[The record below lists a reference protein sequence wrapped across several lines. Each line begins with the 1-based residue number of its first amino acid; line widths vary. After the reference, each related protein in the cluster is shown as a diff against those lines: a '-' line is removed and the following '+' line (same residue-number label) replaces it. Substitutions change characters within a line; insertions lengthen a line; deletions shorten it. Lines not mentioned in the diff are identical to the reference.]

1 MLKNI
6 KYKKTHGLITLLEVI
21 LIVMISGWYYYSERK
36 MGMIRHIMAKNVYKF
51 PKYFTNTNIKLIVLA
66 LSIMILIQLFIVIRS
81 KKHVETFLVNLVLT
95 GIGTYTILACN
106 ADSIFIYYYWIIFF
120 GLFNLLR
127 FLQFFTLKMK

>member
-6 KYKKTHGLITLLEVI
+6 KYKKTHRLITLLEVI

-36 MGMIRHIMAKNVYKF
+36 MGMIRHIMAKNIYKF
-51 PKYFTNTNIKLIVLA
+51 PKYFTDTNIKLIVLA

-95 GIGTYTILACN
+95 GIGTYTILVCN

-120 GLFNLLR
+120 CLFNLLR
-127 FLQFFTLKMK
+127 FLQFFTLKLK

>member
-21 LIVMISGWYYYSERK
+21 LIVLISGWYYYSERK

>member
-6 KYKKTHGLITLLEVI
+6 KYKKTHRLITLLEVI

-66 LSIMILIQLFIVIRS
+66 LSIMILIQLFLVIKS

-106 ADSIFIYYYWIIFF
+106 ADSVFIYYYWIIFF
-120 GLFNLLR
+120 SLFNLLR
-127 FLQFFTLKMK
+127 FLQFFTLKIK

>member
-21 LIVMISGWYYYSERK
+21 LVVMISGWYYYSERK

>member
-6 KYKKTHGLITLLEVI
+6 KYKKTHRLITLLEVI

-51 PKYFTNTNIKLIVLA
+51 PKYFTDTNIKLIVLA

-95 GIGTYTILACN
+95 GIGTYIILACN

-127 FLQFFTLKMK
+127 FLQFFTLKIK

>member
-127 FLQFFTLKMK
+127 FLQFFTLIMK

>member
-51 PKYFTNTNIKLIVLA
+51 PKYFTNTNIKLIVLT

>member
-81 KKHVETFLVNLVLT
+81 KKNVETFLVNLVLT

>member
-1 MLKNI
+1 MVKNI
-6 KYKKTHGLITLLEVI
+6 KYKKTHMLLTLLEVI
-21 LIVMISGWYYYSERK
+21 LVVMISGWYYYSERK

-51 PKYFTNTNIKLIVLA
+51 PKYFTDTNIKLIVLA

-81 KKHVETFLVNLVLT
+81 KKHVETFLVNLVLV

-106 ADSIFIYYYWIIFF
+106 ADSIFIYYYWVIFF
-120 GLFNLLR
+120 SLFNLLR

>member
-6 KYKKTHGLITLLEVI
+6 KYKKTHGLITLLEII

>member
-6 KYKKTHGLITLLEVI
+6 KYKKTHGLLTLLEVI
-21 LIVMISGWYYYSERK
+21 LVVMISGWYYYSERK

>member
-36 MGMIRHIMAKNVYKF
+36 MGMIRHIMAKNIYKF
-51 PKYFTNTNIKLIVLA
+51 PKYFTDTNIKLIVLA

-95 GIGTYTILACN
+95 GIGAYTILACN
-106 ADSIFIYYYWIIFF
+106 ADSIFIYYYWVIFF
-120 GLFNLLR
+120 CLFNLLR
-127 FLQFFTLKMK
+127 FLQFFTLKLK

>member
-1 MLKNI
+1 
-6 KYKKTHGLITLLEVI
+6 
-21 LIVMISGWYYYSERK
+21 MISGWYYYSERK

>member
-1 MLKNI
+1 MVKNI
-6 KYKKTHGLITLLEVI
+6 KYKKTHMLLTLLEVI
-21 LIVMISGWYYYSERK
+21 LVVMISGWYYYSERK

-51 PKYFTNTNIKLIVLA
+51 PKYFTDTNIKLIVLA

-81 KKHVETFLVNLVLT
+81 KKHVETFLVNLVLV

>member
-1 MLKNI
+1 
-6 KYKKTHGLITLLEVI
+6 
-21 LIVMISGWYYYSERK
+21 MIFGWYYYSERK

-51 PKYFTNTNIKLIVLA
+51 PKYFTDTNIKLVVLA

-106 ADSIFIYYYWIIFF
+106 ADSIFIYYYWVIFF
-120 GLFNLLR
+120 CLFNLLR
-127 FLQFFTLKMK
+127 FLQFFSLKIK

>member
-6 KYKKTHGLITLLEVI
+6 KYKKTHRLITLLEVI

>member
-51 PKYFTNTNIKLIVLA
+51 PKYFTDTNIKLIVLA
-66 LSIMILIQLFIVIRS
+66 FAIMILIQLFLVIKS
-81 KKHVETFLVNLVLT
+81 KKHIETFLVNLVLA
-95 GIGTYTILACN
+95 GIGAYTILVCN
-106 ADSIFIYYYWIIFF
+106 ADSIFIYYYWVIFF

-127 FLQFFTLKMK
+127 FLQFFTLKIK